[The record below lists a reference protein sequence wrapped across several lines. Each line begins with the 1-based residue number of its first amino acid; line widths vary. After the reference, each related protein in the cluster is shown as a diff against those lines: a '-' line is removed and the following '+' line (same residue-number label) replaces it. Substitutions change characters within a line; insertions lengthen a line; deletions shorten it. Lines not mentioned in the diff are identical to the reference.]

1 VLISA
6 ASFTVSGN
14 SYSDWLEKWM
24 NTWTQLREYA
34 CKTKNFQEATEVKSI
49 PAKFENTSERDM
61 TLVQSLGVEPV
72 TLLK

>member
-1 VLISA
+1 
-6 ASFTVSGN
+6 
-14 SYSDWLEKWM
+14 M